1 MKSDNF
7 SSSSRGALCPRP
19 SSSGAAV
26 ADAGAAAVA
35 DEFSKGAEEAE
46 ADMVTARGARSHSS
60 ERERAGAAAEDR
72 AGAVV
77 EEGEPGAVVEER
89 DPGLD
94 MESKVK

>member
-1 MKSDNF
+1 M
-7 SSSSRGALCPRP
+7 
-19 SSSGAAV
+19 

-35 DEFSKGAEEAE
+35 DVSSKGAEEAAE
-46 ADMVTARGARSHSS
+46 ADMVTARGARSRSS